1 MNYDVAYRYQQ
12 ALDPSSLTTI
22 ATTLHAVQAAI
33 KDARNAGCNI
43 ETDPAVILLARH
55 FETICA
61 SGTDRAQLENACAQA
76 IDRLQSQSALPVLAY
91 RGVAHDEMAKRAFH
105 REGSAALRR
114 LADALGLCDDRYSL
128 IARRGSEAQSGE
140 IILHGEELWVR
151 LSLDVVFPGQE
162 VTYRRVRGR
171 DDHWGDRDRVS
182 AVIDLLDPE
191 RFAARLRREL
201 SLSAAANQDRL
212 AA

>member
-12 ALDPSSLTTI
+12 ALDPSSLATI

-55 FETICA
+55 FETLCA
-61 SGTDRAQLENACAQA
+61 QITDRAQLESECAQA
-76 IDRLQSQSALPVLAY
+76 IDRLQSLPALPVLAY

-105 REGSAALRR
+105 REEERPCAGWPMPLAWRR
-114 LADALGLCDDRYSL
+114 IDIRSP
-128 IARRGSEAQSGE
+128 
-140 IILHGEELWVR
+140 HGRETQLNRAKSSSMGRSWVR

-182 AVIDLLDPE
+182 AVIDLLDPD

-201 SLSAAANQDRL
+201 SLGAAANHDRL